1 MPRPAP
7 RLVAL
12 DGTELAPLRGV
23 KITRAARTN
32 RRLTLTIHLRS
43 RATEEYALEDT
54 VADIIARTQPPL
66 TRAAF
71 AQRFG
76 ASPDDIALVRRF
88 ARRRGFRVS
97 SVSIARRMLHLTG
110 GTMALATAF
119 GVTRIHCTVG
129 ATEWDSYAGRISL
142 PIELAGAVNGVY
154 GFDTRPQAFR
164 GQEDE
169 GVVAPATVAESY
181 TALEI
186 ANLYAFPRGRDG
198 RGQSIG
204 VIALSGGYRR
214 SDLSHYFKSLR
225 LPRPAFRSISVCG
238 ARNAPAGATRAF
250 DGEVTG
256 DIETAGA
263 IAPRARVGVYFAPN
277 TARGFLEA
285 VAAAVHDPR
294 QRITVLSISWGQAE
308 VHWRRRTLQH
318 LNRILLEAAAL
329 GVTVCCASGDHG
341 SFADL
346 FDRQPHVC
354 FPGSSPWS
362 LACGGTSL
370 VGSRG
375 RIVSETV
382 WHNTAGASGGG
393 VSEIFPMPAWQQH
406 SRVPKTT
413 SGRRGRG
420 VPDVASHA
428 DPLKGYRFFCLG
440 KWHVG
445 AGTSASAPLWAGLI
459 ARLNQGRKYPLGL
472 VTPHLYTHFNSLVRH
487 NAIAPVTKGSNGRF
501 RARKG
506 WSCCTG
512 LGTPRGTNLHRELA
526 RRLRRAG
533 P

>member
-1 MPRPAP
+1 
-7 RLVAL
+7 
-12 DGTELAPLRGV
+12 
-23 KITRAARTN
+23 
-32 RRLTLTIHLRS
+32 
-43 RATEEYALEDT
+43 
-54 VADIIARTQPPL
+54 
-66 TRAAF
+66 
-71 AQRFG
+71 
-76 ASPDDIALVRRF
+76 
-88 ARRRGFRVS
+88 
-97 SVSIARRMLHLTG
+97 
-110 GTMALATAF
+110 
-119 GVTRIHCTVG
+119 
-129 ATEWDSYAGRISL
+129 
-142 PIELAGAVNGVY
+142 
-154 GFDTRPQAFR
+154 
-164 GQEDE
+164 
-169 GVVAPATVAESY
+169 
-181 TALEI
+181 
-186 ANLYAFPRGRDG
+186 
-198 RGQSIG
+198 
-204 VIALSGGYRR
+204 
-214 SDLSHYFKSLR
+214 
-225 LPRPAFRSISVCG
+225 
-238 ARNAPAGATRAF
+238 
-250 DGEVTG
+250 
-256 DIETAGA
+256 
-263 IAPRARVGVYFAPN
+263 
-277 TARGFLEA
+277 
-285 VAAAVHDPR
+285 VHDPR

-512 LGTPRGTNLHRELA
+512 LGTPRGTNLRRERPA
-526 RRLRRAG
+526 PCRRRRRSVSRER
-533 P
+533 